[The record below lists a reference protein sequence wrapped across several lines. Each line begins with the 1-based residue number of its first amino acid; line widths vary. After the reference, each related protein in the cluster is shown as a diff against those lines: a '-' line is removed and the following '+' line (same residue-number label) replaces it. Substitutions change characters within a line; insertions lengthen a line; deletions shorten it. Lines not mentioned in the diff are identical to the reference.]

1 MSYSCCEHV
10 AIPCKGVFVNL
21 AGHVSKILS
30 DDAPLQ
36 LAEWTNTYGPIY
48 KIQLNNSPAVVLT
61 DPAAITS
68 LIRWPS
74 SPTYI
79 TKSPDI
85 YGALELGTQPQL
97 HNILTSTD
105 NAYWKAV
112 RQGTAPCFSVSN
124 LKQVFPWVLH
134 LCSKAVQKVHE
145 TAATPAANG
154 TTARDH
160 TAVIAA
166 EVNVVDIAKRFTSD
180 VMGHML
186 FAEDLKGMD
195 MGKSMY
201 IDLFSKLLEE
211 VHQNIANPL
220 RKFMI
225 WSADAKQGKEA
236 LKTHDKLMGDKLEAM
251 LANPPPDYT
260 ITGHLLKVVDPATG
274 KRLVRDQLKA
284 EIAIMMGAGF
294 ETTSHAISWTL
305 AALAAHS
312 EVQQTLQIELAAAGL
327 APPVG
332 DSHNTVSG
340 DDTSSAA
347 QSGGSSN
354 GALPPREIDWSD
366 LTKLPYLNA
375 VIKEGL
381 RVFSPASLGTT
392 RYCHKELEV
401 LGHKLPKGTCVIIP
415 PYPIGA
421 SQHNYGPTAN
431 YFIPERWLEPQQLQQ
446 VQRLKST
453 AMAAGNALTGSAT
466 HGDNNNGSSSDS
478 GSVKGNGLG
487 QHDPVAVVQAGSTT
501 AASALPGSKAPEGLA
516 FLIGPRDCMG
526 QTLARIE
533 LQALIATLVGHF
545 KLEPSQKLAAD
556 LATAAAGADGTSKAN
571 GGDSSKLGFNPVTVL
586 KQSIMYHITLQPRD
600 DMKLK
605 LTPRY

>member
-1 MSYSCCEHV
+1 MV
-10 AIPCKGVFVNL
+10 LTQAISIGLVTLACTVGHFVWSWLSQLLVTKRFLRQSPIPGPPPSNWII
-21 AGHVSKILS
+21 GHVSKILS

-260 ITGHLLKVVDPATG
+260 ITGTPPQVYKSCSWGIIPL
-274 KRLVRDQLKA
+274 
-284 EIAIMMGAGF
+284 F
-294 ETTSHAISWTL
+294 EFL
-305 AALAAHS
+305 
-312 EVQQTLQIELAAAGL
+312 
-327 APPVG
+327 
-332 DSHNTVSG
+332 
-340 DDTSSAA
+340 
-347 QSGGSSN
+347 
-354 GALPPREIDWSD
+354 
-366 LTKLPYLNA
+366 
-375 VIKEGL
+375 L
-381 RVFSPASLGTT
+381 RVEDT
-392 RYCHKELEV
+392 
-401 LGHKLPKGTCVIIP
+401 
-415 PYPIGA
+415 
-421 SQHNYGPTAN
+421 
-431 YFIPERWLEPQQLQQ
+431 
-446 VQRLKST
+446 
-453 AMAAGNALTGSAT
+453 
-466 HGDNNNGSSSDS
+466 
-478 GSVKGNGLG
+478 
-487 QHDPVAVVQAGSTT
+487 
-501 AASALPGSKAPEGLA
+501 
-516 FLIGPRDCMG
+516 
-526 QTLARIE
+526 
-533 LQALIATLVGHF
+533 
-545 KLEPSQKLAAD
+545 
-556 LATAAAGADGTSKAN
+556 
-571 GGDSSKLGFNPVTVL
+571 
-586 KQSIMYHITLQPRD
+586 
-600 DMKLK
+600 
-605 LTPRY
+605 